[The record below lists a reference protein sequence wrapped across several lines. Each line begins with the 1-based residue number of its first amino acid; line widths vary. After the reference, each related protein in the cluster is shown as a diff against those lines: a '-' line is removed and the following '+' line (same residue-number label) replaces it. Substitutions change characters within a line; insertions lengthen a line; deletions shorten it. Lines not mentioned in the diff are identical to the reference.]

1 MVSMETIF
9 WALFGMDDADSTSL
23 EGFQADFT
31 QAVGMLLFGVYN
43 WIMVVVLLNMLIALM
58 SQSLDTITV
67 CIIEPLLIV
76 ILCLF
81 SFINVAVL

>member
-1 MVSMETIF
+1 MQTIF

-23 EGFQADFT
+23 EGFHADFT
-31 QAVGMLLFGVYN
+31 QAVAMLLFGVYN

-67 CIIEPLLIV
+67 CITDCDFK
-76 ILCLF
+76 CLF
-81 SFINVAVL
+81 SFINVAVCKN

>member
-1 MVSMETIF
+1 MQTIF

-23 EGFQADFT
+23 EGFHADFT

-67 CIIEPLLIV
+67 CITDCDFK
-76 ILCLF
+76 CLF
-81 SFINVAVL
+81 SFINVAVCKN